1 MGSTPTTTDNAPMRL
16 LRAVRYLPIYVACV
30 APAALLWHQ
39 PAVLTFVYAVTSV
52 LLLAWRHS
60 TTDLIYFF
68 VPFLLGPA
76 GEIFAVRGGAWVYSD
91 QTTTLPLW
99 LPFVW
104 GIAGLFMK
112 NVSAALAGSDLE
124 TMNERDTK
132 RFSSDE
138 FFRKLV
144 TRVIVLGVAS
154 WVIFLLAFMGY
165 HLIVSQPQPEG
176 WLLVL
181 IHEHYAAL
189 IQVPVLALGA
199 FFGVVLFG
207 VVSGQQIEF
216 KVWGV
221 EFRGAAGPVV
231 LSIFSF
237 LALVLATYCLWDL
250 G

>member
-1 MGSTPTTTDNAPMRL
+1 MRL
-16 LRAVRYLPIYVACV
+16 LRAVSYLPIYVVCI
-30 APAALLWHQ
+30 APAALLWNQ
-39 PAVLTFVYAVTSV
+39 PVVLALVYAVTSV

-60 TTDLIYFF
+60 TTDLVYFF
-68 VPFLLGPA
+68 VPFFLGPA
-76 GEIFAVRGGAWVYSD
+76 GEIFAVRGGAWEYSAH
-91 QTTTLPLW
+91 TSTLPIW

-124 TMNERDTK
+124 SMSDRDADG
-132 RFSSDE
+132 FWSEES
-138 FFRKLV
+138 FRKIV

-154 WVIFLLAFMGY
+154 WVVFLLAFMGY
-165 HLIVSQPQPEG
+165 HLVVPQPEPEG

-181 IHEHYAAL
+181 IHQHYAAL

-237 LALVLATYCLWDL
+237 LALVLATFSLWNL